1 MKRWTAVLL
10 AAAVLLACA
19 GIACAGDGWTCP
31 KCGRENPER
40 AVFCGGCRTP
50 KPDDLSAVTVFSNAW
65 VCRCGEVCSDEDS
78 FCMFCGE
85 PHYEDARPAILT
97 AEVEMRSV
105 TPEPAV
111 IETYSGTFRSQG
123 EQREIRYTAPV
134 SGSYRFWLDRAN
146 SGFRVMLDVYD
157 SANYRLNRDYVTQ
170 GSGITVELEA
180 GKTYT
185 LYAHQHESL
194 GDYTV
199 RFGIPRQWLHLEG
212 RQTVN
217 DSVAFGDQQN
227 RYKLYAPVSGD
238 YHVWIARAKSGLRF
252 RVEIKDDGGYLINR
266 DYFGQNGGITAALE
280 AGKVYDLVVS
290 QHESTGEY
298 TMNIGM
304 APATVD
310 LAGCDTVGDRVYF
323 HDQDNTYQYVAT
335 ESSEHTFTV
344 TKALKDMRVRVE
356 ISDGD
361 GYLLN
366 RDYLQQ
372 GDSLQADL
380 KEGQK
385 YIVHVR
391 QHEGLGDYVLDI
403 GH

>member
-1 MKRWTAVLL
+1 M
-10 AAAVLLACA
+10 
-19 GIACAGDGWTCP
+19 
-31 KCGRENPER
+31 
-40 AVFCGGCRTP
+40 
-50 KPDDLSAVTVFSNAW
+50 
-65 VCRCGEVCSDEDS
+65 
-78 FCMFCGE
+78 
-85 PHYEDARPAILT
+85 
-97 AEVEMRSV
+97 
-105 TPEPAV
+105 
-111 IETYSGTFRSQG
+111 
-123 EQREIRYTAPV
+123 
-134 SGSYRFWLDRAN
+134 
-146 SGFRVMLDVYD
+146 
-157 SANYRLNRDYVTQ
+157 
-170 GSGITVELEA
+170 
-180 GKTYT
+180 
-185 LYAHQHESL
+185 
-194 GDYTV
+194 
-199 RFGIPRQWLHLEG
+199 
-212 RQTVN
+212 
-217 DSVAFGDQQN
+217 
-227 RYKLYAPVSGD
+227 
-238 YHVWIARAKSGLRF
+238 
-252 RVEIKDDGGYLINR
+252 
-266 DYFGQNGGITAALE
+266 
-280 AGKVYDLVVS
+280 YDLVVS

-335 ESSEHTFTV
+335 ESSGHTFTV

-366 RDYLQQ
+366 RDYLHQ